1 MMFGIVKIVYYRS
14 MSSMCLS
21 KGRHCTFKSFQRIEA
36 FLQSTA
42 VSSLG
47 DPLRCHNNY
56 LVLEVIASISDGF
69 YTQMQEG
76 KSSTHLGKPSK
87 QCQPSQ
93 SGILTM
99 DISSGLARAHMQ
111 FDFRLTVSCL
121 LSHKLWSRDW
131 QHGFLESLCRHPP
144 PLLSPTGQPPL
155 SSQCL
160 TLAKACSE

>member
-1 MMFGIVKIVYYRS
+1 MSFKGSSLHIQIISNLGI
-14 MSSMCLS
+14 
-21 KGRHCTFKSFQRIEA
+21 GA

-47 DPLRCHNNY
+47 DPLRCHNHY
-56 LVLEVIASISDGF
+56 LALKVIASNSDGF
-69 YTQMQEG
+69 YTQMQAG

-93 SGILTM
+93 SGTLTM
-99 DISSGLARAHMQ
+99 AIRSRKGSHAIWLK
-111 FDFRLTVSCL
+111 VSCL

-131 QHGFLESLCRHPP
+131 QPGFLESLCRHPP

-160 TLAKACSE
+160 TLSKAYSKQIWKPKKKLRPQ